1 MAGEML
7 NLPNKSCPLL
17 SMIADVFPN
26 LLTHTVISCKLS
38 GKFLLHAVYVA
49 HGRNN
54 SLLWCY
60 ILKLISRAIITRV

>member
-17 SMIADVFPN
+17 SIADVFPN
-26 LLTHTVISCKLS
+26 LLRHTVISCKLRE
-38 GKFLLHAVYVA
+38 KNLLHAVYVA
-49 HGRNN
+49 DCRNN

-60 ILKLISRAIITRV
+60 ILKLISGAIITRV